1 VPTLCRQLTVDGA
14 NQLISEQSAEEAFVS
29 DFESVDYFTDPSLV
43 PDPYPYFDF
52 LRSRCPVARESHQGV
67 LAITG
72 HQEALA
78 VYRDPAFS
86 ACVSVVGPFSGLP
99 FEPEG
104 DDISALLKQHRSR
117 IPMSEHIVTQ
127 DPPEHTRTRGL
138 LSRLLTPK
146 RLKENEDFMW
156 RLADQQLDRFVSCGT
171 CEFLKD
177 YARPFSGLVIADLLG
192 IPAEDHEE
200 CRRVFSANRSERSRD
215 DIATGERNPLE
226 WLNDKFSAYIG
237 DRRREPRA
245 DVLTELAEAKYPD
258 GSTPEIIDV
267 VRLAT
272 FLFAAGQETTTKLLG
287 FAVRVIAENPGI
299 QAMLGQNRD
308 RIPAFIE
315 ETLRT
320 ESPVKSHFR
329 MARTN
334 TSVGDMPIPAGST
347 VMLLPGASNRD
358 SRKFVEP
365 NEFRLDRPNV
375 REHVA
380 FGRGNHSCPGAPL
393 ARAEGQISINRIL
406 DRMGDIRI
414 SESMHGPAHARRYTY
429 EPTWQMRGLT
439 KLHLE
444 FQEI

>member
-1 VPTLCRQLTVDGA
+1 M
-14 NQLISEQSAEEAFVS
+14 S
-29 DFESVDYFTDPSLV
+29 DFESVDFFTEASLI
-43 PDPYPYFDF
+43 PDPYPYFDY
-52 LRSRCPVARESHQGV
+52 LRSKCPVSAESHQGV
-67 LAITG
+67 LAVTG

-78 VYRDPAFS
+78 VYKDPAFS
-86 ACVSVVGPFSGLP
+86 SCVAVAGPFSGLP
-99 FEPEG
+99 FEPTG
-104 DDISALLKQHRSR
+104 DDVGALIEHHRSQ

-127 DPPEHTRTRGL
+127 DPPDHTRTRGL

-156 RLADQQLDRFVSCGT
+156 RLADQQLDEFVARGK
-171 CEFLKD
+171 CEFLDD

-192 IPAEDHEE
+192 VPAEDHEE
-200 CRRVFSANRSERSRD
+200 FRAVFSGQVVGGIEDDTLSRSH
-215 DIATGERNPLE
+215 NPLE
-226 WLNDKFSAYIG
+226 WLDEKFSTYIAE
-237 DRRREPRA
+237 RRHEPRS

-272 FLFAAGQETTTKLLG
+272 FLFAAGQETTTKLLSFG
-287 FAVRVIAENPGI
+287 IRVIAERPDI
-299 QAMLGQNRD
+299 QTLLRAERD

-315 ETLRT
+315 EALRM

-329 MARTN
+329 MARASTAI
-334 TSVGDMPIPAGST
+334 GDVPIPAGST

-358 SRKFVEP
+358 ARKFQEP
-365 NEFRLDRPNV
+365 NEFRVDRANV

-393 ARAEGQISINRIL
+393 ARAEGRISLNRIL
-406 DRMGDIRI
+406 DRMADIAI
-414 SESMHGPAHARRYTY
+414 SESAHGPADARRYTY

-439 KLHLE
+439 ELHLE
-444 FQEI
+444 FSPVQ